1 MRVNVIG
8 TSGRGKSSF
17 AKLLAGAL
25 RIPYLEMDRLY
36 WQPNWQEPSDEA
48 FLPILEHALSS
59 DAWVLDGNYTRTTH
73 IKWQRADLVIWID
86 YSLLLTVY
94 RVIKRSILRAWT
106 KQELWPGTG
115 NCESFARLFSKDS
128 MVLWTLSR
136 YASNRDTFA
145 KAMANEHYAHIE
157 FVRLRSPKEAHGLT
171 ENLKNRA
178 TSKSQPSDLF

>member
-8 TSGRGKSSF
+8 TSGSGKSSF
-17 AKLLAGAL
+17 AKQLTGAL

-36 WQPNWQEPSDEA
+36 WKPNWQEPKDEA
-48 FLPILEHALSS
+48 FFSLLEQALSG

-115 NCESFARLFSKDS
+115 NCESFARLSPKTPWCCGRS
-128 MVLWTLSR
+128 QITPAIGTNLRNSWQAGITHTLS
-136 YASNRDTFA
+136 S
-145 KAMANEHYAHIE
+145 
-157 FVRLRSPKEAHGLT
+157 FVCVLPK
-171 ENLKNRA
+171 R
-178 TSKSQPSDLF
+178 

>member
-8 TSGRGKSSF
+8 TSGSGKSSF
-17 AKLLAGAL
+17 AKQLTGAL

-36 WQPNWQEPSDEA
+36 WKPNWQEPKDEA
-48 FLPILEHALSS
+48 FFSLLEQALSS

-86 YSLLLTVY
+86 YSLLLTAY

-106 KQELWPGTG
+106 KQELWAGTG

-128 MVLWTLSR
+128 MVLWTLSN
-136 YASNRDTFA
+136 YASNRDKFEEL
-145 KAMANEHYAHIE
+145 MASGHYAHVE
-157 FVRLRSPKEAHGLT
+157 FVRVRSPKEVDALIQNLT
-171 ENLKNRA
+171 NRDKQA
-178 TSKSQPSDLF
+178 